1 MSLLKGT
8 KRRKSRVRSERIR
21 TNELKDPTWEGAS
34 EWSGEK
40 MHHSISGATEYYYKN
55 YKSTVLIGYAYDWMI
70 ENGYTKYDVK
80 CAKAAQG
87 SGSFGTVVGYYCR
100 MLTMGCPDVHKEH
113 NKYWESLAG
122 TMGTPKPHTEF
133 INKNIKDAIAN
144 GKVHVE
150 ESERRLKQLA
160 KNKENTRK
168 PTIQELLHRAAY
180 IMTDDIECWLEDW
193 IDSDNPYNPKLVKGF
208 NPVSML
214 RQAGVKQ
221 AHSRIIRNLYIDNV
235 NEFVELLT
243 KVSKEDKDDWRLQ
256 LEEGYSHMTPVQHK
270 SCLEVYRKIVDAC
283 DILAAESKANRKP
296 RKVRIRSPED
306 LVKKLKFKQTDTY
319 YGLASILPSDIIY
332 ARILVVFNAKNRKI
346 GLYYAGNIDPLG
358 QRREGS
364 GLSVKGTTIKGF
376 DPKKSLQRTIRKPD
390 EFLPQIKKAT
400 RAKTEKLFQ
409 SLKTTETKLN
419 GRVNGETILL
429 ATFNK

>member
-1 MSLLKGT
+1 MALLKGI
-8 KRRKSRVRSERIR
+8 KRKKARRTSLRIR
-21 TNELKDPTWEGAS
+21 ADQLKDPSWEGAS
-34 EWSGEK
+34 EWTGEK
-40 MHHSISGATEYYYKN
+40 MHHAISGATEYYYKN
-55 YKSTVLIGYAYDWMI
+55 YKSTILIDYAYDWML
-70 ENGYTKYDVK
+70 ENGYDKHDVK

-100 MLTMGCPDVHKEH
+100 MLTMGCPDVHEGH
-113 NKYWESLAG
+113 NRYWESLAG

-144 GKVHVE
+144 GKVRVE
-150 ESERRLKQLA
+150 ESERRIKELA
-160 KNKENTRK
+160 KNKQNNRK

-180 IMTDDIECWLEDW
+180 VMTDEVECWLEDW
-193 IDSDNPYNPKLVKGF
+193 IDGGYDVKTVKGF
-208 NPVSML
+208 NPVNMF
-214 RQAGVKQ
+214 RAAGVKQ
-221 AHSRIIRNLYIDNV
+221 AHSRIIRNLYQPNV
-235 NEFVELLT
+235 DEMTELNT
-243 KVSKEDKDDWRLQ
+243 KVSKNDKDDWRLQ
-256 LEEGYSHMTPVQHK
+256 LEEGYSHMSSAQHK
-270 SCLEVYRKIVDAC
+270 ACLEVYRKIVDAC

-296 RKVRIRSPED
+296 RKVRIRSPEA

-319 YGLASILPSDIIY
+319 YGLASILPADIIY
-332 ARILVVFNAKNRKI
+332 ARILVVFNTKNRKI
-346 GLYYAGNIDPLG
+346 GLYYARNVDPMGLK
-358 QRREGS
+358 REGS

-376 DPKKSLQRTIRKPD
+376 DPEKSLQRTIRKPD

>member
-1 MSLLKGT
+1 MALLKGI
-8 KRRKSRVRSERIR
+8 KRKKPTRPSRRIR
-21 TNELKDPTWEGAS
+21 AGDLKDPSWEGAS
-34 EWSGEK
+34 EWSGEE
-40 MHHSISGATEYYYKN
+40 MHRKLSGATDYYYRN
-55 YKSTVLIGYAYDWMI
+55 YKAAILHGYAYDWML
-70 ENGYTKYDVK
+70 ENGYSKYDVR
-80 CAKAAQG
+80 CAKASTG
-87 SGSFGTVVGYYCR
+87 SSISSTLGYYCR
-100 MLTMGCPDVHKEH
+100 MLTMGCPDVHEAH
-113 NKYWESLAG
+113 NRYWESLAG

-133 INKNIKDAIAN
+133 INKNIKAAIED

-150 ESERRLKQLA
+150 KAEALAKQLA
-160 KNKENTRK
+160 KNKENNRK

-180 IMTDDIECWLEDW
+180 QMTDDIECWLEDW
-193 IDSDNPYNPKLVKGF
+193 IDNGYNPKTVKDF
-208 NPVSML
+208 KPVSML

-270 SCLEVYRKIVDAC
+270 ACLEVYRKIVDAC

-296 RKVRIRSPED
+296 RKVRIRSPEAI
-306 LVKKLKFKQTDTY
+306 VKKLKFKQTDTE
-319 YGLASILPSDIIY
+319 YGLASILPADIIY
-332 ARILVVFNAKNRKI
+332 SRILVVFNTKNRKI
-346 GLYYAGNIDPLG
+346 GLYYARNVDPMGLK
-358 QRREGS
+358 REGS
-364 GLSVKGTTIKGF
+364 GLYVKGTTIKGF
-376 DPKKSLQRTIRKPD
+376 DEGKSLQRTVRKPA

-419 GRVNGETILL
+419 GRVNGEIILI
-429 ATFNK
+429 AAFNK

>member
-1 MSLLKGT
+1 MALLKGI
-8 KRRKSRVRSERIR
+8 KRKKARRPSSRIR
-21 TNELKDPTWEGAS
+21 ANELKDPTWEGS
-34 EWSGEK
+34 NEWDGKK
-40 MHHSISGATEYYYKN
+40 MHYALMSATNYYYRN
-55 YKSTVLIGYAYDWMI
+55 YKAAVLQGYAYDWML
-70 ENGYTKYDVK
+70 ENGYSKYDVK
-80 CAKAAQG
+80 CAKAS
-87 SGSFGTVVGYYCR
+87 SGSSISSTLGYYCR
-100 MLTMGCPDVHKEH
+100 MLTMGCPDTHEAH

-122 TMGTPKPHTEF
+122 TMGTLKPHTEF
-133 INKNIKDAIAN
+133 INKNIKAAIES
-144 GKVHVE
+144 GRVHVE
-150 ESERRLKQLA
+150 EAEALAKRLA

-180 IMTDDIECWLEDW
+180 QMTDGIECWLEDW
-193 IDSDNPYNPKLVKGF
+193 IDSDNPYDPKTVKDF
-208 NPVSML
+208 NPVSIL

-243 KVSKEDKDDWRLQ
+243 KVSKEDKNDWRLQ

-270 SCLEVYRKIVDAC
+270 ACLEVYRKIVDAC

-296 RKVRIRSPED
+296 RKVRIRSPEA
-306 LVKKLKFKQTDTY
+306 LVKTLKFKQTDTY
-319 YGLASILPSDIIY
+319 YGLASILPADIIY
-332 ARILVVFNAKNRKI
+332 ARILVVFNTKNRKI
-346 GLYYAGNIDPLG
+346 GLYYARNVDPMGLK
-358 QRREGS
+358 REGS

-376 DPKKSLQRTIRKPD
+376 DPEKSLQRTIRKPD

>member
-1 MSLLKGT
+1 MALLKGI
-8 KRRKSRVRSERIR
+8 KRKKARRPSMRIR
-21 TNELKDPTWEGAS
+21 ANELKDPTWEGAS

-80 CAKAAQG
+80 CAKAAQ

-100 MLTMGCPDVHKEH
+100 MLTMGCPDVHEAH
-113 NKYWESLAG
+113 NRYWESLAG
-122 TMGTPKPHTEF
+122 TMGTPKPHSEF
-133 INKNIKDAIAN
+133 LNKNIKAAIED
-144 GKVHVE
+144 GKIHVE

-296 RKVRIRSPED
+296 RKVRIRSPEA

-319 YGLASILPSDIIY
+319 YGLASILPAEIIF
-332 ARILVVFNAKNRKI
+332 ARILVVINTKNRKI
-346 GLYYAGNIDPLG
+346 GLYYARNVDPMGLK
-358 QRREGS
+358 REGS

-376 DPKKSLQRTIRKPD
+376 DPEKSLQRTIRKPD